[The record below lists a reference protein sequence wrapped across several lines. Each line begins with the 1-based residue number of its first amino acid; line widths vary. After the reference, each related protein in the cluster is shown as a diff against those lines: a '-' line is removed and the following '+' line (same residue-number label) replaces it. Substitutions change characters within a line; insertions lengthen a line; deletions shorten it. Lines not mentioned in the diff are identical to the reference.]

1 MKPHTWLE
9 SEVGYGEELVRS
21 AVVGGRSARDKALAP
36 EPAGL
41 VLARLAR
48 TSLPCAAMGASI
60 GVLALYSRSKR
71 RSARS
76 AVAYGLL
83 GGLIGFVAN
92 MALSTR
98 QITGETVRGAMRS
111 VRTVRDAHWL
121 GKNPIDYA

>member
-1 MKPHTWLE
+1 MKPHIWLK

-48 TSLPCAAMGASI
+48 SSLPYAAMGASI
-60 GVLALYSRSKR
+60 GVLALYARSKR

-76 AVAYGLL
+76 AVEYGLL

-92 MALSTR
+92 MGLSTR
-98 QITGETVRGAMRS
+98 QITEETVRGAMSS

-121 GKNPIDYA
+121 EKNPIDYA

>member
-1 MKPHTWLE
+1 MKLHTWLE

-21 AVVGGRSARDKALAP
+21 AVVSGRSARDKALAP

-60 GVLALYSRSKR
+60 GVLALYSRSQR

-83 GGLIGFVAN
+83 GGLIGFAAN

-98 QITGETVRGAMRS
+98 QVTEETVQGAMRG

-121 GKNPIDYA
+121 EKNPIDYA